1 MFKKPT
7 PPSPQVIYALD
18 RKTDTSLGLLCIRM
32 ALTNLLWLINLLFV
46 YLSYMNA
53 RSPAGSPR
61 SFKDLVLLAFVFL
74 FGLIGLYSLK
84 MLSKNFICL
93 YNYLFK
99 TQHDVVIYSRDEKL
113 KYYRDTLLADVKA
126 NKKYTLISA
135 ISLLPFFISI
145 FYALNGLWIDA
156 MFSCLC
162 YAVMISDRLMLAEF
176 YEYQALVEYGNQLY
190 GHQQPTN

>member
-7 PPSPQVIYALD
+7 PPTSQVIHALD
-18 RKTDTSLGLLCIRM
+18 RKTDTTLGLLCIRM
-32 ALTNLLWLINLLFV
+32 ALTNLLWLLNLLFV
-46 YLSYMNA
+46 YLSYINA

-61 SFKDLVLLAFVFL
+61 AFKDLILLAFVIL

-99 TQHDVVIYSRDEKL
+99 TQHDVVVYSREEKL
-113 KYYRDTLLADVKA
+113 KYYWDTLLADVKA
-126 NKKYTLISA
+126 NKKFTLISV

-145 FYALNGLWIDA
+145 FYVFNGLWIDA

-162 YAVMISDRLMLAEF
+162 YAVLISDPLMLAEF